1 MAKHCTIFFP
11 TEINMYSYFAAGDH
25 WDLMVN
31 YGSKE
36 ILDAIAFT
44 KQKTWA
50 LKFAE
55 PK

>member
-1 MAKHCTIFFP
+1 
-11 TEINMYSYFAAGDH
+11 MYSYFAAGDH